1 MKKTITIL
9 LFILTISPF
18 IYSQRI
24 LMNETF
30 ETSGFVGPDSLPSN
44 WVAVDADV
52 SNPLYPNAIWRVRD
66 TSANFPGVN
75 ADVKSRANF
84 YTRRSISIPWQA
96 GNPVADDWIFT
107 DSLNIQAGDSLKFW
121 MLLGT
126 PADSILGGLNLQN
139 YIDTMQVWICFD
151 QDPSTTLGKLG
162 PTIRSADSSNVWNQY
177 IYDLSAYAG
186 QKIYIAFR
194 YYMNTTV
201 DGLWCNIDNIWVGN
215 QSAPSIGIE
224 QINNGV
230 PKTFELKQNYP
241 NPFNPETNIEFSI
254 AKTNF
259 TSLIV
264 YNSIGQVVSTLVN
277 QELKPG
283 VYKYNFNASGL
294 PSGSYYYRLTA
305 GDFVKTNKM
314 ILVK

>member
-44 WVAVDADV
+44 WVAIDADGTN
-52 SNPLYPNAIWRVRD
+52 STYPNAIWRVRD
-66 TSANFPGVN
+66 TSATFPGVN
-75 ADVKSRANF
+75 AGIRSRANF
-84 YTRRSISIPWQA
+84 YTPRGMSIPWRA
-96 GNPVADDWIFT
+96 GDPVADDWVFT
-107 DSLNIQAGDSLKFW
+107 DSLRIATGDTLKFW

-126 PADSILGGLNLQN
+126 PADSILGINFTN
-139 YIDTMQVWICFD
+139 YIDTMQVWVSLD
-151 QDPSTTLGKLG
+151 QDPSTAVTKLA
-162 PTIRSADSSNVWNQY
+162 TIRSADSNNVWNQY
-177 IYDLSAYAG
+177 MYDLSAFNG
-186 QKIYIAFR
+186 QKVYIAFR

-201 DGLWCNIDNIWVGN
+201 DGLWCNIDNVWVGN
-215 QSAPSIGIE
+215 LSGSGIGIE
-224 QINNGV
+224 QIGNGV
-230 PKTFELKQNYP
+230 PRTFELRQNYP
-241 NPFNPETNIEFSI
+241 NPFNPVTNIEFDI
-254 AKTNF
+254 AKTKF
-259 TSLIV
+259 TNLTI
-264 YNSIGQVVSTLVN
+264 YNSIGQVVATLVN

-283 VYKYNFNASGL
+283 TYKYDFNASGL